1 MRFGFALRTM
11 GSAATA
17 ATLRESAALAEAAGL
32 DTLWLPD
39 HIAIPPDD
47 AEGSNGRYLDPL
59 ATLAWLA
66 AATARI
72 RLGTAVLILPYRP
85 ALPTAKAIATVQELS
100 GGRVELG
107 VGIGWMDAEFRAVG
121 VDRHARGR
129 ISDEM
134 LAFLHAAFDAPDD
147 VAVSNGQSFL
157 FRPNPK
163 KPRIWIGGAAPHALA
178 RAARF
183 GDGWLPMTDDPEK
196 LRPGVQ
202 ELVARF
208 DELGRGRPEIAVF
221 GGLGRREQREE
232 LEHLARLEALGVTEF
247 IQGAR
252 YEDLDGFR
260 RALDPLL
267 ERRDAYHAL

>member
-11 GSAATA
+11 GSAASA
-17 ATLRESAALAEAAGL
+17 AVLRDAAALAEAAGL

-47 AEGSNGRYLDPL
+47 AEGSSGRYLDPL

-85 ALPTAKAIATVQELS
+85 ALPTAKVIATVQELS

-129 ISDEM
+129 ISDEV

-147 VAVSNGQSFL
+147 VTVSNGQSFV

-163 KPRIWIGGAAPHALA
+163 KPRIWIGGTAPHALA

-196 LRPGVQ
+196 LRPGVH

-208 DELGRGRPEIAVF
+208 DDLGRGRPEIAVF
-221 GGLGRREQREE
+221 GGLGRREQRED

-260 RALDPLL
+260 RALDPLVT
-267 ERRDAYHAL
+267 RRDDYRKS